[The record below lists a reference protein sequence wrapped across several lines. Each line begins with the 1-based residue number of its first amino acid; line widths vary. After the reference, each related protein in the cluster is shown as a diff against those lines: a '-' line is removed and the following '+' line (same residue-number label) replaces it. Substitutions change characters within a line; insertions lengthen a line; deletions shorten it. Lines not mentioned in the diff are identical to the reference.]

1 MSCVT
6 VMEFKCSKCPG
17 LLLRSQGEKK
27 KHKNFHKDI
36 GDEHEAVKG
45 ANGCHGKVAGG
56 QKASGSGQGGGQ
68 EAVGGGQEAAG
79 AGQEAVGGGQ
89 EAGGGGQEARG
100 GGQEAEGVG
109 QGTGGGGGLVY
120 QVFVLEGMED

>member
-1 MSCVT
+1 
-6 VMEFKCSKCPG
+6 MEFKCSKCPG

-109 QGTGGGGGLVY
+109 QGTGGGGGLVN